1 MPIAW
6 RRVQQ
11 AVASNKSPRSAVG
24 RVMFQVAAPAQ
35 NKQPSAPADQV
46 KAVSGI
52 GARLGAAT
60 LNVQARSK
68 ALQDHP
74 VRQALAAKGREAVDT
89 ARQLREAQRKG
100 NAAAVKA
107 LQAKLEQQR
116 QEARTQLVTLVPT
129 LAQGRSGDSTAQALW
144 VDLVAHLDLSAPKD
158 AAVFWSGSKD
168 NASDLATDLGGASLE
183 TTAGGVLIDD
193 WLEQIPW
200 DEKAGQG
207 PPFRKHLWQ
216 LASAT
221 YALQARGT
229 ITPIQTPEKAAKGG
243 GDMWKRVEKK
253 ILLKL
258 AIQGKVE
265 FGALV
270 LKEPPPQPSPMG
282 S

>member
-1 MPIAW
+1 M
-6 RRVQQ
+6 
-11 AVASNKSPRSAVG
+11 
-24 RVMFQVAAPAQ
+24 
-35 NKQPSAPADQV
+35 
-46 KAVSGI
+46 
-52 GARLGAAT
+52 
-60 LNVQARSK
+60 
-68 ALQDHP
+68 
-74 VRQALAAKGREAVDT
+74 
-89 ARQLREAQRKG
+89 
-100 NAAAVKA
+100 
-107 LQAKLEQQR
+107 
-116 QEARTQLVTLVPT
+116 VTLVPT